1 MSIPKIS
8 VNNPVLA
15 NMLMILIIIFGL
27 IAWINLPRELTPEI
41 ALQSAT
47 VTTLYPGASPEEVE
61 KLVSAPIEEAIEENV
76 NKINLML
83 STSSEGRSVI
93 SVDFD
98 EMGDR
103 EFDKEMENLRTAVEG
118 VNDLP
123 EEILDDPRVM
133 ELDVSSGFPMLTI
146 VVGGSISEAQMRD
159 IAENLK
165 EEILEIKN
173 IASVQIAGLR
183 ERELWIEINPDRLKA
198 YNLPIT
204 AITTA
209 LQVGNLNLP
218 AGTMEV
224 GNTEF
229 MVRTMGEFP
238 NPEYIGETIIS
249 VQPSGT
255 PLRLLDIATVSD
267 TYEEA
272 RTLSRID
279 GEPSISLSVQKKK
292 DGNTISLV
300 AELRELVKK
309 RQIELPEGAVLTP
322 VNDYSVILKE
332 RLGILETNAVFGLIL
347 VILML
352 FLFIGW
358 RNALFAALGIP
369 VAFMATFLFM
379 SIAGYTLSGVALF
392 GLILVV
398 GIVVDD
404 AIVVIENTYRHIEAG
419 ESPKVAAIRGAEEVG
434 WPVLAASL
442 TTIGAFGP
450 LMFMS
455 GVSGQFMRIV
465 PIMAIIVLVASLF
478 EVFVILP
485 AHVSE
490 WGKARTQTGRSRLD
504 NLRTRS
510 QGAFTLGIL
519 FTGFFSWFAMIF
531 DIIRNRYVRVL
542 KITIR
547 RRYVFVGS
555 VLFIGLIACVSALL
569 VLDKE
574 LFPAEDFPQFYV
586 KAEMPPSYGIQET
599 TAIIAQLED
608 AAKKLPEEDVAAIVS
623 NIGLHTPT
631 SGLFEGVTY
640 GSNFGELI
648 IELVPKDQRT
658 QSTDQII
665 DSLRQQTANISGM
678 EKKPNFVK
686 LEGGPPQGQDVEVK
700 VKGPRFETLTEIAN
714 RLKATLSQIDG
725 VKDIRDDFRVGK
737 SELRIY
743 LKPEKASL
751 FGMSTLQV
759 AQTVRTAIEGAKATT
774 YREADEAIDVIVKY
788 NEDRLQTIE
797 ELNDL
802 LIATPIG
809 TIIPLKDVA
818 NIVEEKGYS
827 DIRRFEGERA
837 ITVYA
842 AVDRTKTTPFNVN
855 QELISAFANVESLY
869 PGYRLDF
876 RGVFDEIMESF
887 LELRKLFLFAI
898 VIIYVI
904 LGAQFKSFIQPIV
917 VLFAV
922 PFGMIGAM
930 VGLLFSNATLSM
942 VAMFGIVALAGIVVN
957 DSIVLID
964 FINKYRERGH
974 NRWYAILKG
983 GSVRLRPIILTSVT
997 TIFGLIPMALGLG
1010 GKSPIWQPM
1019 ANTIIFGLA
1028 FATTMTLF
1036 VMPALYAITTDLRG
1050 LFLRRFFLRDP
1061 EDRFRT
1067 VSDDELLGDTVPAD
1081 D

>member
-1 MSIPKIS
+1 MSIPKMS

-15 NMLMILIIIFGL
+15 NMLMILIIIFGVY
-27 IAWINLPRELTPEI
+27 AWINLPRELTPEI

-61 KLVSAPIEEAIEENV
+61 KLISAPIEEAIEENV
-76 NKINLML
+76 NKINLMF
-83 STSSEGRSVI
+83 STSSEGRSII

-98 EMGDR
+98 ELSDR

-123 EEILDDPRVM
+123 EEILDDPKVS
-133 ELDVSSGFPMLTI
+133 ELDIMSGFPMLTI

-165 EEILEIKN
+165 DEISEIKN
-173 IASVQIAGLR
+173 IAQVQIAGLR
-183 ERELWIEINPDRLKA
+183 ERVIWIEVNPDRLKA

-204 AITTA
+204 AITMA
-209 LQVGNLNLP
+209 LQAGNLNLP
-218 AGTMEV
+218 AGTMEI

-229 MVRTMGEFP
+229 MVRTMGEFL
-238 NPEYIGETIIS
+238 NLDYIGDTIIS

-255 PLRLLDIATVSD
+255 PLRLQDVATVSD
-267 TYEEA
+267 DYKEP
-272 RTLSRID
+272 RTLSRIK
-279 GEPSISLSVQKKK
+279 GQPSISLSVQKKK
-292 DGNTISLV
+292 EGNTISLV
-300 AELRELVKK
+300 AKLRDLVIK
-309 RQIELPEGAVLTP
+309 RQVELPEGAVLTP

-332 RLGILETNAVFGLIL
+332 RLGILETNAIFGLIL

-369 VAFMATFLFM
+369 VAFMATFWFM
-379 SIAGYTLSGVALF
+379 SVADYSLSGVALF

-419 ESPKVAAIRGAEEVG
+419 ESPKVAAVRGAEEVG

-485 AHVSE
+485 AHVAE
-490 WGKARTQTGRSRLD
+490 WGKAKTRTGRSRLE

-510 QGAFTLGIL
+510 QGAFTISIL
-519 FTGFFSWFAMIF
+519 FAGFFAGFATIF
-531 DIIRNRYVRVL
+531 DMMRNRYVRIL

-547 RRYVFVGS
+547 KRYIFVGS
-555 VLFIGLIACVSALL
+555 VLFIGMIACVSAFV

-574 LFPAEDFPQFYV
+574 LFPGEDFPQFYV

-599 TAIIAQLED
+599 TDVIARLED
-608 AAKKLPEEDVAAIVS
+608 AAKTLPEDEVAAIVS

-631 SGLFEGVTY
+631 SGLLEGITY

-658 QSTDQII
+658 RSTDQVIA
-665 DSLRQQTANISGM
+665 SLRQQTTDISGI
-678 EKKPNFVK
+678 EKLNFVK

-700 VKGPRFETLTEIAN
+700 VKGARFEQLSEIAD
-714 RLKATLSQIDG
+714 RLKATLSEIDG
-725 VKDIRDDFRVGK
+725 VEDIRDDFRVGK

-743 LKPEKASL
+743 LKSEKAAQ

-788 NEDRLQTIE
+788 REDRLQTIE
-797 ELNDL
+797 ELKDL
-802 LIATPIG
+802 LIATPTG

-818 NIVEEKGYS
+818 DIVEEKGYA

-837 ITVYA
+837 ISVYA
-842 AVDRTKTTPFNVN
+842 SVDNTKTTPFKVN
-855 QELISAFANVESLY
+855 QILMNSFADIESLY

-876 RGVFDEIMESF
+876 RGVFDEIRESF
-887 LELRKLFLFAI
+887 SELWKLFVVGIL
-898 VIIYVI
+898 IIYMI
-904 LGAQFKSFIQPIV
+904 LGAQFKSFIQPIII
-917 VLFAV
+917 LFAV

-964 FINKYRERGH
+964 FINKYRERGF

-983 GSVRLRPIILTSVT
+983 GSVRLRPIVLTSLT
-997 TIFGLIPMALGLG
+997 TIFGLIPMSLGLG

-1028 FATTMTLF
+1028 FATIMTLF
-1036 VMPALYAITTDLRG
+1036 VMPSLYAIMTDLSN
-1050 LFLRRFFLRDP
+1050 LFRRSSEERVSN
-1061 EDRFRT
+1061 
-1067 VSDDELLGDTVPAD
+1067 VSDKMLGAAVPAD

>member
-15 NMLMILIIIFGL
+15 NMLMIIIIIFGL
-27 IAWINLPRELTPEI
+27 YAWITLPRELTPEI

-61 KLVSAPIEEAIEENV
+61 KLISAPIEDAIEENV
-76 NKINLML
+76 NRINLML
-83 STSSEGRSVI
+83 STSSEGRSI
-93 SVDFD
+93 ITIDFD
-98 EMGDR
+98 EMSDR
-103 EFDKEMENLRTAVEG
+103 EFDKEMENLRTAVDG

-123 EEILDDPRVM
+123 EEILDEPKVV
-133 ELDVSSGFPMLTI
+133 ELDVASGFPMLTI
-146 VVGGSISEAQMRD
+146 VVGGSISESQMRD
-159 IAENLK
+159 IAEELK
-165 EEILEIKN
+165 DEILEIKN

-183 ERELWIEINPDRLKA
+183 EREIWIEVNPDRLKA
-198 YNLPIT
+198 YNLPVA
-204 AITTA
+204 AINMA
-209 LQVGNLNLP
+209 LQVRNINLP
-218 AGTMEV
+218 AGTLEI

-229 MVRTMGEFP
+229 MVRTMGEFS
-238 NPEYIGETIIS
+238 NPDYIGDTIIS
-249 VQPSGT
+249 VQPTGT
-255 PLRLLDIATVSD
+255 PIRLRDVATVSD

-279 GEPSISLSVQKKK
+279 GESSISLSVQKKK
-292 DGNTISLV
+292 EGNTISLV
-300 AELRELVKK
+300 AELRDLVERHKDN
-309 RQIELPEGAVLTP
+309 LPDGAVLTP

-332 RLGILETNAVFGLIL
+332 RLEILETNAIFGLIL

-369 VAFMATFLFM
+369 VAFMATFWFM
-379 SIAGYTLSGVALF
+379 SMAGYTLSGVALF

-404 AIVVIENTYRHIEAG
+404 AIVVIENTYRHIERG
-419 ESPKVAAIRGAEEVG
+419 ETPKDAAIRGAEEVG

-490 WGKARTQTGRSRLD
+490 WGKARTYKGRSRLEQ
-504 NLRTRS
+504 LRTRS
-510 QGAFTLGIL
+510 RNAFSLTIIMA
-519 FTGFFSWFAMIF
+519 GFFAWFATIF
-531 DIIRNRYVRVL
+531 DIIRRRYVRIL

-555 VLFIGLIACVSALL
+555 VLLIGMVTCVGAFFI
-569 VLDKE
+569 LDKE
-574 LFPAEDFPQFYV
+574 LFPGEDFPQFYV

-599 TAIIAQLED
+599 TAVIAQLED
-608 AAKKLPEEDVAAIVS
+608 AAKKIPESEIAAIVS
-623 NIGLHTPT
+623 NIGIHTPT
-631 SGLFEGVTY
+631 SGLLEGVTY

-648 IELVPKDQRT
+648 IELVPKQQRT
-658 QSTDQII
+658 RNTDQII
-665 DSLRQQTANISGM
+665 TSLRQNTTNISGI
-678 EKKPNFVK
+678 EKLNFVK
-686 LEGGPPQGQDVEVK
+686 LQGGPPQGQDVEVK
-700 VKGPRFETLTEIAN
+700 VKGTHFTQLAEIAD
-714 RLKATLSQIDG
+714 RLKTTLGEIDG
-725 VKDIRDDFRVGK
+725 VEDIRDDFRIGK

-743 LKPEKASL
+743 LKPEKAAL
-751 FGMSTLQV
+751 FGMSTMQV
-759 AQTVRTAIEGAKATT
+759 AQTVRNAIEGAKATT

-788 NEDRLQTIE
+788 SEDRLQTIA

-802 LIATPIG
+802 LITTPIG

-818 NIVEEKGYS
+818 IIAEEKGYA

-837 ITVYA
+837 ITVFA
-842 AVDRTKTTPFNVN
+842 SVDRTKTSPFQVN
-855 QELISAFANVESLY
+855 QILMNSFADIESLY

-876 RGVFDEIMESF
+876 RGVFDEIRESF
-887 LELRKLFLFAI
+887 SELWKLFI
-898 VIIYVI
+898 VGVLVIYVI
-904 LGAQFKSFIQPIV
+904 LGAQFKSFTQPIII
-917 VLFAV
+917 LFAV

-964 FINKYRERGH
+964 FINKYRALGF

-983 GSVRLRPIILTSVT
+983 GSIRLRPIILTSLT
-997 TIFGLIPMALGLG
+997 TIFGLIPMSLGLG
-1010 GKSPIWQPM
+1010 GKSPIWTPM

-1028 FATTMTLF
+1028 FATLMTLF
-1036 VMPALYAITTDLRG
+1036 VMPSLYAITTDIGNVFQRKTVEQSETVPD
-1050 LFLRRFFLRDP
+1050 RDM
-1061 EDRFRT
+1061 
-1067 VSDDELLGDTVPAD
+1067 LGAAVPAD